1 VQTTR
6 LSSKGQVILP
16 KSVREAR
23 HWPAGTEFVVES
35 TAEGVLLR
43 PVKPLSPS
51 RLDAVA
57 GCLRS
62 PRPAAT
68 IAEMEAAIDAEIA
81 ARRGRG
87 RY

>member
-1 VQTTR
+1 M
-6 LSSKGQVILP
+6 SSRGQIILP

-23 HWPAGTEFVVES
+23 HWRAGTEFLVEN
-35 TAEGVLLR
+35 AEEGVLLR

-51 RLDAVA
+51 RLDEVA
-57 GCLRS
+57 GRLAT

-68 IAEMEAAIDAEIA
+68 IAEMDAAIDAEITV
-81 ARRGRG
+81 RRDRG